1 MVVVIPYVF
10 GAKVGLMNGTGR
22 SRVIPDEER
31 VTIVAKEG
39 QP

>member
-1 MVVVIPYVF
+1 VVVVTPYVF